1 MRIYFWL
8 YFLLPV
14 GRGKVRNKSV
24 DIGPHTYKLSLLANY
39 LLGYN
44 LGDV

>member
-1 MRIYFWL
+1 MRIDFWL
-8 YFLLPV
+8 DFLLPV

-24 DIGPHTYKLSLLANY
+24 DIGQPTYKLSLLANY

-44 LGDV
+44 LGEV